1 MDIVPVAQLH
11 RRARMV
17 VEAMRLH
24 LASAVGVTVQGSHV
38 TVRFSDDRGHLL
50 QVTMVVCEVD
60 DGRDDPTPDPDLDK

>member
-24 LASAVGVTVQGSHV
+24 LASVVGVTVQGSHV
-38 TVRFSDDRGHLL
+38 TVRFYDADQRLL
-50 QVTMVVCEVD
+50 QVSMVVCEVD
-60 DGRDDPTPDPDLDK
+60 DGRDDPEPEG

>member
-24 LASAVGVTVQGSHV
+24 LASAVGVTIQGSHV
-38 TVRFSDDRGHLL
+38 TVRFYDAAQHLM
-50 QVTMVVCEVD
+50 QVTMVICEVD

>member
-24 LASAVGVTVQGSHV
+24 LASVVGVIVQGSHV
-38 TVRFSDDRGHLL
+38 TVRFYDADQRLL
-50 QVTMVVCEVD
+50 QVSMVVCEVD
-60 DGRDDPTPDPDLDK
+60 DGRDDPEPEG